1 MARSGQGDILQAAP
15 LMTDRFA
22 AFRHSSYTRYFFSR
36 FLTSFGAQ
44 VVSVSVAWQMYDET
58 RNPALL
64 GWIGLVQFLPA
75 LLLVVVTGNAA
86 DRLGRRL
93 VMGCAVMLM
102 MSCAAAILWLVLNRR
117 FEPVL
122 ILAILTLFGTAR
134 AFYGPAATSLAVNLV
149 PREDFP
155 NAVSWVTTSWQ
166 VATIFGPVAGALLY
180 GLAPHAAYGTAT
192 GLFILAAM
200 LIFSIPKPD
209 QRISREPPTL
219 SSILGGFRYIWK
231 EKVVLG
237 AISLDLFAVL
247 LGGAVA
253 LMPVYARDILH
264 VGELGLGL
272 LRAAPGIGALIAI
285 GLITAFPIRDHA
297 GMILLAAVAFFGLAT
312 AVFGASTL
320 AWLSVLALMCVGG
333 FDMISVYV
341 REIILQLWT
350 PDEVRGRVNAVN
362 SIFVGASNELGETRA
377 GFMAAL
383 IGPVLTVV
391 GGGFAAVGVAAAS
404 AFIFPGLRRIRHLNE
419 PDRQGRPVT

>member
-1 MARSGQGDILQAAP
+1 
-15 LMTDRFA
+15 MTDRFA
-22 AFRHSSYTRYFFSR
+22 AFRHSSYTRYFVSR
-36 FLTSFGAQ
+36 FLTSFAVQ
-44 VVSVSVAWQMYDET
+44 IVSVAVAWQMYDET

-102 MSCAAAILWLVLNRR
+102 MSCAAAILLLVLNGR
-117 FEPVL
+117 FDPVL
-122 ILAILTLFGTAR
+122 ILGILTLLGTAR

-149 PREDFP
+149 PREDFA

-166 VATIFGPVAGALLY
+166 VATIFGPVMGAVLY
-180 GLAPHAAYGTAT
+180 GLAPQAAYGTAVT
-192 GLFILAAM
+192 LFVVAAF
-200 LIFSIPKPD
+200 LIFSIPKPN
-209 QRISREPPTL
+209 QQINREPPTL
-219 SSILGGFRYIWK
+219 ASILGGFRYIWK
-231 EKVVLG
+231 SKVVLG

-264 VGELGLGL
+264 VGELGLGV
-272 LRAAPGIGALIAI
+272 LRAAPGIGAVIAI
-285 GLITAFPIRDHA
+285 ILITSFPIRDHA
-297 GMILLAAVAFFGLAT
+297 GLILLVAVALFGLAT

-320 AWLSVLALMCVGG
+320 AWVSILALMCVGG

-377 GFMAAL
+377 GFMAAVV
-383 IGPVLTVV
+383 GPVFTVV
-391 GGGFAAVGVAAAS
+391 AGGFAAVGIAAAS
-404 AFIFPGLRRIRHLNE
+404 AFIFPGLRRIRHLNA
-419 PDRQGRPVT
+419 PDPQEKTIP

>member
-1 MARSGQGDILQAAP
+1 MSN
-15 LMTDRFA
+15 RFA
-22 AFRHSSYTRYFFSR
+22 AFRHASYTRYFLSR
-36 FLTSFGAQ
+36 FLTSFSAQ
-44 VVSVSVAWQMYDET
+44 IVSVAVAWQMYDVT

-93 VMGCAVMLM
+93 VMGCAVLVM
-102 MSCAAAILWLVLNRR
+102 MSCAASILYMVLNGQ
-117 FEPVL
+117 FGPMV
-122 ILAILTLFGTAR
+122 ILGLLTLFGTAR

-166 VATIFGPVAGALLY
+166 MATIAGPVIGSLLY
-180 GLAPHAAYGTAT
+180 GLAPEAAYGTAT
-192 GLFILAAM
+192 CLFILAAG

-209 QRISREPPTL
+209 QQISREPPTL

-253 LMPVYARDILH
+253 LMPIYARDILH

-272 LRAAPGIGALIAI
+272 LRAAPGIGAIIAI
-285 GLITAFPIRDHA
+285 ALITAFPIRDHA
-297 GMILLAAVAFFGLAT
+297 GWILLVCVVFFGIAT
-312 AVFGASTL
+312 AVFGASTI
-320 AWLSVLALMCVGG
+320 AWLSILALICVGG
-333 FDMISVYV
+333 FDMVSVYV

-377 GFMAAL
+377 GFMAAVA
-383 IGPVLTVV
+383 GPVVTVV
-391 GGGFAAVGVAAAS
+391 GGGIAAIGVAAAS
-404 AFIFPGLRRIRHLNE
+404 VFIFPQLRRIRTL
-419 PDRQGRPVT
+419 DDQRDQKAKVF

>member
-1 MARSGQGDILQAAP
+1 MSN
-15 LMTDRFA
+15 RFA

-36 FLTSFGAQ
+36 FLTSFAAQ

-93 VMGCAVMLM
+93 VMGCGALVM
-102 MSCAAAILWLVLNRR
+102 MSCAASILMLVLAGN
-117 FEPVL
+117 FNPMLV
-122 ILAILTLFGTAR
+122 LAILTLFGTAR

-155 NAVSWVTTSWQ
+155 NAVSWITSSWQ
-166 VATIFGPVAGALLY
+166 MATIGGPVIGSLLY
-180 GLAPHAAYGTAT
+180 GLAPQAAYGTAT
-192 GLFILAAM
+192 CLFIAAAT
-200 LIFSIPKPD
+200 LIFSIPKPN
-209 QRISREPPTL
+209 QIVSREPPTL
-219 SSILGGFRYIWK
+219 ASILGGFSYIWNN
-231 EKVVLG
+231 KVVLG
-237 AISLDLFAVL
+237 AVSLDLFAVL

-253 LMPVYARDILH
+253 LMPIYARDILH

-272 LRAAPGIGALIAI
+272 LRASPGIGAIIAI
-285 GLITAFPIRDHA
+285 ALITAFPIRDHA
-297 GMILLAAVAFFGLAT
+297 GWILLAAVAMFGLAT

-320 AWLSVLALMCVGG
+320 AWVSILALMCVGG
-333 FDMISVYV
+333 FDMVSVYV

-350 PDEVRGRVNAVN
+350 PDAVRGRVNAVN

-377 GFMAAL
+377 GFMAAVA
-383 IGPVLTVV
+383 GPVVTVV
-391 GGGFAAVGVAAAS
+391 AGGFAAIGIATLSIPV
-404 AFIFPGLRRIRHLNE
+404 FPQLRKIRTLDAQE
-419 PDRQGRPVT
+419 DEKTKVF

>member
-1 MARSGQGDILQAAP
+1 MSN
-15 LMTDRFA
+15 RFA

-36 FLTSFGAQ
+36 FLTSFAAQ

-93 VMGCAVMLM
+93 VMGCGALVM
-102 MSCAAAILWLVLNRR
+102 MSCAASILMLVLAGN
-117 FEPVL
+117 FNPMLV
-122 ILAILTLFGTAR
+122 LAILTLFGTAR

-155 NAVSWVTTSWQ
+155 NAVSWITSSWQ
-166 VATIFGPVAGALLY
+166 MATIGGPVIGSLLY
-180 GLAPHAAYGTAT
+180 GLAPEAAYGTAT
-192 GLFILAAM
+192 CLFIAAAA
-200 LIFSIPKPD
+200 LIFSIPKPN
-209 QRISREPPTL
+209 QIVSREPPTL
-219 SSILGGFRYIWK
+219 ASILGGFSYIWNN
-231 EKVVLG
+231 KVVLG
-237 AISLDLFAVL
+237 AVSLDLFAVL

-253 LMPVYARDILH
+253 LMPIYARDILH

-272 LRAAPGIGALIAI
+272 LRASPGIGAIIAI
-285 GLITAFPIRDHA
+285 ALITAFPIRDHA
-297 GMILLAAVAFFGLAT
+297 GWILLAAVAMFGLAT

-320 AWLSVLALMCVGG
+320 AWLSILALMCVGG
-333 FDMISVYV
+333 FDMVSVYV

-350 PDEVRGRVNAVN
+350 PDAVRGRVNAVN

-377 GFMAAL
+377 GFMAAVA
-383 IGPVLTVV
+383 GPVVTVV
-391 GGGFAAVGVAAAS
+391 AGGFAAIGIATLSIMV
-404 AFIFPGLRRIRHLNE
+404 FPQLRKIRTLDAQE
-419 PDRQGRPVT
+419 DEKTKVF

>member
-1 MARSGQGDILQAAP
+1 MSN
-15 LMTDRFA
+15 RFA
-22 AFRHSSYTRYFFSR
+22 AFRHSSYTRYFLSR
-36 FLTSFGAQ
+36 FLTSFSAQ
-44 VVSVSVAWQMYDET
+44 IVSVAVAWQMYDVT

-75 LLLVVVTGNAA
+75 LLLVLVTGNAA

-93 VMGCAVMLM
+93 VMGCAVLVM
-102 MSCAAAILWLVLNRR
+102 MSCAASILFMVLNGR
-117 FEPVL
+117 FEPMV
-122 ILAILTLFGTAR
+122 ILGLLTLFGTAR

-166 VATIFGPVAGALLY
+166 MATVAGPVIGSLLY
-180 GLAPHAAYGTAT
+180 GLAPEAAYGTAT
-192 GLFILAAM
+192 CLFILAAG
-200 LIFSIPKPD
+200 LIFSIPKPN
-209 QRISREPPTL
+209 QQISREPPTL

-253 LMPVYARDILH
+253 LMPIYARDILQ

-272 LRAAPGIGALIAI
+272 LRAAPGIGAIIAI
-285 GLITAFPIRDHA
+285 ALITAFPIRNHA
-297 GMILLAAVAFFGLAT
+297 GWILLVCVVLFGLAT

-320 AWLSVLALMCVGG
+320 AWLSILALICVGG
-333 FDMISVYV
+333 FDMVSVYV

-377 GFMAAL
+377 GFMAA
-383 IGPVLTVV
+383 IAGPVVTVV
-391 GGGFAAVGVAAAS
+391 GGGLAAVGVAAAS
-404 AFIFPGLRRIRHLNE
+404 VFIFPQLRRIRTLDDQN
-419 PDRQGRPVT
+419 RM

>member
-1 MARSGQGDILQAAP
+1 MSN
-15 LMTDRFA
+15 RFA

-36 FLTSFGAQ
+36 FLTSFAAQ

-93 VMGCAVMLM
+93 VMGCGALVM
-102 MSCAAAILWLVLNRR
+102 MSCAASILMLVLAGN
-117 FEPVL
+117 FNPMLV
-122 ILAILTLFGTAR
+122 LAILTLFGTAR

-155 NAVSWVTTSWQ
+155 NAVSWITSSWQ
-166 VATIFGPVAGALLY
+166 MATIGGPVIGSLLY
-180 GLAPHAAYGTAT
+180 GLAPQAAYGTAT
-192 GLFILAAM
+192 CLFIAAAT
-200 LIFSIPKPD
+200 LIFSIPKPN
-209 QRISREPPTL
+209 QIVSREPPTL
-219 SSILGGFRYIWK
+219 ASILGGFSYIWNN
-231 EKVVLG
+231 KVVLG
-237 AISLDLFAVL
+237 AVSLDLFAVL

-253 LMPVYARDILH
+253 LMPIYARDILH

-272 LRAAPGIGALIAI
+272 LRASPGIGAIIAI
-285 GLITAFPIRDHA
+285 ALITAFPIRDHA
-297 GMILLAAVAFFGLAT
+297 GWILLAAVAMFGLAT

-320 AWLSVLALMCVGG
+320 AWLSILALMCVGG
-333 FDMISVYV
+333 FDMVSVYV

-350 PDEVRGRVNAVN
+350 PDAVRGRVNAVN

-377 GFMAAL
+377 GFMAAVA
-383 IGPVLTVV
+383 GPVVTVV
-391 GGGFAAVGVAAAS
+391 AGGFAAIGIATLSILV
-404 AFIFPGLRRIRHLNE
+404 FPQLRKIRTLDAQE
-419 PDRQGRPVT
+419 DEKTKVF

>member
-1 MARSGQGDILQAAP
+1 MSN
-15 LMTDRFA
+15 RFA

-36 FLTSFGAQ
+36 FLTSFAAQ

-93 VMGCAVMLM
+93 VMGCGALVM
-102 MSCAAAILWLVLNRR
+102 MSCAASILMLVLAGN
-117 FEPVL
+117 FNPMLVL
-122 ILAILTLFGTAR
+122 VILTLFGTAR

-155 NAVSWVTTSWQ
+155 NAVSWITSSWQ
-166 VATIFGPVAGALLY
+166 MATIGGPVIGSLLY
-180 GLAPHAAYGTAT
+180 GLAPEAAYGTAT
-192 GLFILAAM
+192 CLFIAAAT
-200 LIFSIPKPD
+200 LIFSIPKPN
-209 QRISREPPTL
+209 QIVSREPPTL
-219 SSILGGFRYIWK
+219 ASILGGFSYIWNN
-231 EKVVLG
+231 KVVLG
-237 AISLDLFAVL
+237 AVSLDLFAVL

-253 LMPVYARDILH
+253 LMPIYARDILH

-272 LRAAPGIGALIAI
+272 LRASPGIGAIIAI
-285 GLITAFPIRDHA
+285 ALITAFPIRDHA
-297 GMILLAAVAFFGLAT
+297 GWILLAAVAMFGLAT

-320 AWLSVLALMCVGG
+320 AWVSILALMCVGG
-333 FDMISVYV
+333 FDMVSVYV

-350 PDEVRGRVNAVN
+350 PDAVRGRVNAVN

-377 GFMAAL
+377 GFMAAVA
-383 IGPVLTVV
+383 GPVFTVV
-391 GGGFAAVGVAAAS
+391 AGGFAAIGIATLSVL
-404 AFIFPGLRRIRHLNE
+404 IFPQLRKIRTLDEQETEN
-419 PDRQGRPVT
+419 TKAL

>member
-1 MARSGQGDILQAAP
+1 MS
-15 LMTDRFA
+15 DRLA

-93 VMGCAVMLM
+93 VMGCGALVM
-102 MSCAAAILWLVLNRR
+102 MSCAASILMLVLAGN
-117 FEPVL
+117 FNPMLV
-122 ILAILTLFGTAR
+122 LAILTLFGTAR

-155 NAVSWVTTSWQ
+155 NAVSWITSSWQ
-166 VATIFGPVAGALLY
+166 MATIGGPVIGSLLY
-180 GLAPHAAYGTAT
+180 GLAPEAAYGTAT
-192 GLFILAAM
+192 CLFIAAAA
-200 LIFSIPKPD
+200 LIFSIPRPN
-209 QRISREPPTL
+209 QIVSREPPTL
-219 SSILGGFRYIWK
+219 ASILGGFSYIWNN
-231 EKVVLG
+231 KVVLG
-237 AISLDLFAVL
+237 AVSLDLFAVL

-253 LMPVYARDILH
+253 LMPIYARDILQ

-272 LRAAPGIGALIAI
+272 LRAAPGIGAIIAI
-285 GLITAFPIRDHA
+285 ALITAVPIRDHA
-297 GMILLAAVAFFGLAT
+297 GWILLAAVAMFGLAT

-320 AWLSVLALMCVGG
+320 AWVSILALMCVGG
-333 FDMISVYV
+333 FDMVSVYV

-350 PDEVRGRVNAVN
+350 PDAVRGRVNAVN

-377 GFMAAL
+377 GFMAAVA
-383 IGPVLTVV
+383 GPVFTVV
-391 GGGFAAVGVAAAS
+391 AGGFAAMGIAAVS
-404 AFIFPGLRRIRHLNE
+404 ILIVRQLRKIRTLDEQDNE
-419 PDRQGRPVT
+419 NTKAL

>member
-1 MARSGQGDILQAAP
+1 MSN
-15 LMTDRFA
+15 RFA
-22 AFRHSSYTRYFFSR
+22 AFRHASYTRYFLSR
-36 FLTSFGAQ
+36 FLTSFSAQ
-44 VVSVSVAWQMYDET
+44 IVSVAVAWQMYDVT

-93 VMGCAVMLM
+93 VMGCAVLVM
-102 MSCAAAILWLVLNRR
+102 MSCAASILYMVLNGR
-117 FEPVL
+117 FEPMV
-122 ILAILTLFGTAR
+122 ILGLLTLFGTAR

-166 VATIFGPVAGALLY
+166 MATIAGPVIGSLLY
-180 GLAPHAAYGTAT
+180 GLAPEAAYGTAT
-192 GLFILAAM
+192 CLFILAAG
-200 LIFSIPKPD
+200 LIFSIPKPN
-209 QRISREPPTL
+209 QQVSREPPTL

-253 LMPVYARDILH
+253 LMPIYARDILQ

-272 LRAAPGIGALIAI
+272 LRAAPGIGAIIAI
-285 GLITAFPIRDHA
+285 ALITAFPIRDHA
-297 GMILLAAVAFFGLAT
+297 GWILLVCVVLFGLAT

-320 AWLSVLALMCVGG
+320 AWLSILALMCVGG
-333 FDMISVYV
+333 FDMVSVYV

-377 GFMAAL
+377 GFMAA
-383 IGPVLTVV
+383 IAGPVVTVV
-391 GGGFAAVGVAAAS
+391 GGGLAAIGVAAAS
-404 AFIFPGLRRIRHLNE
+404 AFIFPQLRRIRTLDDQRE
-419 PDRQGRPVT
+419 QKA

>member
-1 MARSGQGDILQAAP
+1 MSN
-15 LMTDRFA
+15 RFA
-22 AFRHSSYTRYFFSR
+22 AFRHASYTRYFLSR
-36 FLTSFGAQ
+36 FLTSFSAQ
-44 VVSVSVAWQMYDET
+44 IVSVAVAWQMYDVT
-58 RNPALL
+58 RDPALL

-93 VMGCAVMLM
+93 VMGCAVLVM
-102 MSCAAAILWLVLNRR
+102 MSCAASILFMVLNGR
-117 FEPVL
+117 FEPMV
-122 ILAILTLFGTAR
+122 ILGLLTLFGTAR

-166 VATIFGPVAGALLY
+166 MATIAGPVIGSLLY
-180 GLAPHAAYGTAT
+180 GLAPEAAYGTAT
-192 GLFILAAM
+192 CLFIFAAG
-200 LIFSIPKPD
+200 LIFSIPKPN
-209 QRISREPPTL
+209 QQVSREPPTL
-219 SSILGGFRYIWK
+219 SSILGGFRYIWR

-253 LMPVYARDILH
+253 LMPIYARDILH

-272 LRAAPGIGALIAI
+272 LRAAPGIGAIIAI
-285 GLITAFPIRDHA
+285 ALITAFPIRDHA
-297 GMILLAAVAFFGLAT
+297 GWILLACVVLFGLAT
-312 AVFGASTL
+312 AVFGASTI
-320 AWLSVLALMCVGG
+320 AWLSILALMCVGG
-333 FDMISVYV
+333 FDMVSVYV

-377 GFMAAL
+377 GFMAA
-383 IGPVLTVV
+383 IFGPVVTVV
-391 GGGFAAVGVAAAS
+391 GGGIAAIGVAAAS
-404 AFIFPGLRRIRHLNE
+404 AVIFPQLRRIRTL
-419 PDRQGRPVT
+419 DDQKDQQAKVF

>member
-1 MARSGQGDILQAAP
+1 MSN
-15 LMTDRFA
+15 RFA

-36 FLTSFGAQ
+36 FLTSFAAQ

-93 VMGCAVMLM
+93 VMGCGALVM
-102 MSCAAAILWLVLNRR
+102 MSCAASILMLVLAGN
-117 FEPVL
+117 FNPMLV
-122 ILAILTLFGTAR
+122 LAILTLFGTAR

-155 NAVSWVTTSWQ
+155 NAVSWITSSWQ
-166 VATIFGPVAGALLY
+166 MATIGGPVIGSLLY
-180 GLAPHAAYGTAT
+180 GIAPQAAYGTAT
-192 GLFILAAM
+192 CLFIAAAT
-200 LIFSIPKPD
+200 LIFSIPKPN
-209 QRISREPPTL
+209 QIVSREPPTL
-219 SSILGGFRYIWK
+219 ASILGGFSYIWNN
-231 EKVVLG
+231 KVVLG
-237 AISLDLFAVL
+237 AVSLDLFAVL

-253 LMPVYARDILH
+253 LMPIYARDILH

-272 LRAAPGIGALIAI
+272 LRASPGIGAIIAI
-285 GLITAFPIRDHA
+285 ALITAFPIRDHA
-297 GMILLAAVAFFGLAT
+297 GWILLAAVAMFGLAT

-320 AWLSVLALMCVGG
+320 AWLSILALMCVGG
-333 FDMISVYV
+333 FDMVSVYV

-350 PDEVRGRVNAVN
+350 PDAVRGRVNAVN

-377 GFMAAL
+377 GFMAAVA
-383 IGPVLTVV
+383 GPVVTVV
-391 GGGFAAVGVAAAS
+391 AGGFAAIGIATLSIMV
-404 AFIFPGLRRIRHLNE
+404 FPQLRKIRTLDAQE
-419 PDRQGRPVT
+419 DEKTKVF